1 MANTIPMLGGGNRK
15 PAPMSQTA
23 SDGLSAL
30 AARLS
35 GAKKN
40 KPMRAPKVRAMT
52 QQNFS
57 KGTGIKK

>member
-1 MANTIPMLGGGNRK
+1 MVKTIPMTGGGNRK
-15 PAPMSQTA
+15 PAPMTQTA

-40 KPMRAPKVRAMT
+40 KPMRKPQVRPKTEMDMGKV
-52 QQNFS
+52 
-57 KGTGIKK
+57 K